1 MESLL
6 REEQRKAYIN
16 PEIAEQEKEKGNE
29 FFRKGKSIFLLGSF
43 IIYKKS
49 KNPLT
54 VLCIILT
61 IGQYADALKCYS
73 EAIKRNPSDAKVYSN
88 RAACY
93 TKLAA
98 FDLGLKD
105 CDVCL
110 ELEPS
115 FGMNNFSCFK
125 LFFLLFL
132 FFFLVKGWIRKGKI
146 LQGMQQYSKASTA
159 FQKAME
165 LDPNASVV

>member
-1 MESLL
+1 M
-6 REEQRKAYIN
+6 
-16 PEIAEQEKEKGNE
+16 
-29 FFRKGKSIFLLGSF
+29 KSIQF
-43 IIYKKS
+43 IKYENNNS
-49 KNPLT
+49 
-54 VLCIILT
+54 IICSLQLPY

-115 FGMNNFSCFK
+115 FGKKN
-125 LFFLLFL
+125 
-132 FFFLVKGWIRKGKI
+132 
-146 LQGMQQYSKASTA
+146 A
-159 FQKAME
+159 FVFCAI
-165 LDPNASVV
+165 